1 MLDVGN
7 SAVKWA
13 TLSAGGLSPQQSL
26 LYQRENFS
34 QVLEQLAL
42 TIRDNLKAV
51 WISNVVGAEIA
62 ELLTQWIRAKWDI
75 SPIFAK
81 SVEKSTGITNGYI
94 IPAQLGV
101 DRWLALLAAR
111 QLAEGQLSIA
121 DCGTAVTLDILS
133 AENQHLG
140 GLIMPGLGLMQ
151 HSLRTNAHAL
161 KPFAE
166 NFQLPTESMVTLA
179 RDTATAVVLGTHYA
193 VVGWLEY
200 TLSALDKQ
208 YGYSRL
214 LLTGGNASALPHLLS
229 RPCQQVPNLVLQG
242 LVVLANN
249 S

>member
-1 MLDVGN
+1 MLDIGN

-13 TLSAGGLSPQQSL
+13 MLTPDGLSSQQSL
-26 LYQRENFS
+26 LYQRKNFS
-34 QVLEQLAL
+34 QILEQLTL
-42 TIRDNLKAV
+42 TIQDNLEAV
-51 WISNVVGAEIA
+51 WISNVVGSEIA
-62 ELLTQWIRAKWDI
+62 TLLTQWLRAKWDV

-81 SVEKSTGITNGYI
+81 SVEKSTDITNGYKT
-94 IPAQLGV
+94 PAQLGV

-111 QLAEGQLSIA
+111 QLAEGQLSIV

-140 GLIMPGLGLMQ
+140 GLIMPGIGLMQ
-151 HSLRTNAHAL
+151 QSLRINAHAL
-161 KPFAE
+161 KPLAE
-166 NFQLPTESMVTLA
+166 NIQLPTESTVTLA
-179 RDTATAVVLGTHYA
+179 QDTATAVILGTHYA

-208 YGYSRL
+208 YGYSKL
-214 LLTGGNASALPHLLS
+214 LLTGGNASALHHLLS